1 VGRKEDILGRI
12 RAIAEPLADG
22 EGLELVDAE
31 ITGAGGRSVLRLYI
45 DKKGGTQLP
54 AQPGVGVDPGASVS
68 LEDCSTLSRAV
79 SAALDVEDPL
89 EGAYDLEVSSPGL
102 DRPLRKPEH
111 FVKYAGQRI
120 RLKTYGPIESAGG
133 RKSFI
138 GKLLGMTGD
147 LVRVEVDGREYEVPL
162 SQVGKANIEPV
173 IEF

>member
-1 VGRKEDILGRI
+1 VGRKEDILSRI
-12 RAIAEPLADG
+12 RAIAEPLAEG
-22 EGLELVDAE
+22 EGLELVDVE

-45 DKKGGTQLP
+45 DKKGGSQLP
-54 AQPGVGVDPGASVS
+54 AEPGVDAGLRVS
-68 LEDCSTLSRAV
+68 LEDCSNLSHAV

-120 RLKTYGPIESAGG
+120 RLKTYSPIESAGG
-133 RKSFI
+133 RKTFI

-147 LVRVEVDGREYEVPL
+147 LVRVEVDGREYDVPL

>member
-12 RAIAEPLADG
+12 RAIAEPLAEG

-45 DKKGGTQLP
+45 DKKGAPQLP
-54 AQPGVGVDPGASVS
+54 AQPGANPGASVS
-68 LEDCSTLSRAV
+68 LDDCSNFSRAV

-133 RKSFI
+133 RKTFV
-138 GKLLGMTGD
+138 GTLLGMQGE

-162 SQVGKANIEPV
+162 SQVGKANVEPV
-173 IEF
+173 FEF